1 MLANLAASSSVGMQI
16 RSKSRHTGSASHL
29 NFYVANGVV
38 AAPVFLGP
46 TDEAALRTLDECF
59 PGRTIEPVACNELI
73 RGRGALHCITRD
85 QPAVTPAG

>member
-1 MLANLAASSSVGMQI
+1 
-16 RSKSRHTGSASHL
+16 
-29 NFYVANGVV
+29 VV

-46 TDEAALRTLDECF
+46 TDEAALRTLEECF